1 MLNLQK
7 FLRLNI
13 FLLSI
18 VAATGHAACVRIAA
32 DGTEGPCPVQVQR
45 EPQAAPEQASASPCQ
60 LGGMLAYKAYLEGT
74 YDAQRPDARK
84 LHYLVDYWGDMM
96 VAKHDRKIA
105 HRAVDYVAIR
115 LQATGMRQPWD
126 GAVYEAARE
135 FIARE
140 CSK

>member
-1 MLNLQK
+1 MRKLLFALML
-7 FLRLNI
+7 
-13 FLLSI
+13 SS
-18 VAATGHAACVRIAA
+18 VAATASAACQKFNP
-32 DGTEGPCPVQVQR
+32 DGTIEACQHMPFGAPLSPPGPQ
-45 EPQAAPEQASASPCQ
+45 QASASPCQ
-60 LGGMLAYKAYLEGT
+60 LGGTLAYKAYLEGT
-74 YDAQRPDARK
+74 YDAQRPDGRK

-126 GAVYEAARE
+126 GAVYEVARE

>member
-18 VAATGHAACVRIAA
+18 VAATGHAACVKIAA

-45 EPQAAPEQASASPCQ
+45 EPVAAPEQASASPCQ
-60 LGGMLAYKAYLEGT
+60 LGGILAYKAYLEGT
-74 YDAQRPDARK
+74 YDAQRPDGRK